1 MGQTA
6 NVSTTLPA
14 QNAPRSAP
22 KTAFSALALG
32 ALGVVFGDI
41 GTSPLYAFKQ
51 CFLDTHLPA
60 QHEYVLGIC
69 SLILWA
75 LIFVVCIKYVT
86 FVMRV
91 DHDGEGGI
99 LALLALLMP
108 EGRRGIP
115 AKPGII
121 TLVILVG
128 AALLFGD
135 GIITP
140 AVSVIS
146 AVEGLNVATSAAQN
160 YVVPITVAI
169 LLGLFLIQS
178 RGTGKLG
185 AFFGPIMLLW
195 FVAIGIAGAIPIF
208 EHPEVLAAIN
218 PVHAI
223 HFLLL
228 GHWIGFIVLGAVVLC
243 VTGVEALYADLS
255 HFGRK
260 PITLVWY
267 AVVLPSLALSYLG
280 QGAYVLAN
288 PKGLDSPFF
297 ALVPGWALI
306 PMVGLATVATVI
318 ASQALISGA
327 FTLSEQAIA
336 LNLAP
341 RMNVIHTSAME
352 EGQVFVPAVNVA
364 LAIGTILLVIG
375 FKSSD
380 HLAAAYGLA
389 VAGTMFVTSIAY
401 LNVVRRVRHW
411 SLARAVPLVSF
422 FLIMDGA
429 FVLACLPKVA
439 AGGWVPLAI
448 GAVLFIT
455 SVTWVDG
462 RRHIAQRLAE
472 AAMPVAEFI
481 EDVKNRVATRIE
493 GTAVFLTGDPS
504 GVPFVLH
511 HTWLRT
517 RALHERI
524 VLMTAIRVNSPR
536 VEEAE
541 RVTIE
546 ELAKNLVRV
555 TAKVGFMEQP
565 DINPIVRACTTEG
578 LHLGDENTT
587 WFVADPKVLE
597 AASTDEDQMQ
607 KWKRGYFAFLL
618 RNARPLT
625 DDLCLPA
632 NQTVEIRVETRM

>member
-1 MGQTA
+1 MSA
-6 NVSTTLPA
+6 TLIAPS
-14 QNAPRSAP
+14 APRTST

-51 CFLDTHLPA
+51 CFLDTKLPA
-60 QHEYVLGIC
+60 QHDYVLGIC

-75 LIFVVCIKYVT
+75 LILVVCIKYVT

-99 LALLALLMP
+99 LALLALLTP
-108 EGRRGIP
+108 ENRRGVP
-115 AKPGII
+115 PKAGLI

-146 AVEGLNVATSAAQN
+146 AVEGLNVATKAAQN

-169 LLGLFLIQS
+169 LVCLFFIQS

-185 AFFGPIMLLW
+185 TMFGPIMLVW
-195 FVAIGIAGAIPIF
+195 FVAIGIAGIVPIVA
-208 EHPEVLAAIN
+208 HPEVLAAIN
-218 PVHAI
+218 PIYAL
-223 HFLLL
+223 HFLAL
-228 GHWIGFIVLGAVVLC
+228 GNWIGFIVLGAVVLC

-260 PITLVWY
+260 PITVVWY
-267 AVVLPSLALSYLG
+267 GVVLPALVLNYFG
-280 QGAYVLAN
+280 QGAYVIGN
-288 PKGLDSPFF
+288 PKGLESPFF
-297 ALVPGWALI
+297 ALVPSWGLI
-306 PMVGLATVATVI
+306 PMVALATVATVI

-327 FTLSEQAIA
+327 FTLAEQAVA
-336 LNLAP
+336 LNIAP

-375 FKSSD
+375 FRSSD
-380 HLAAAYGLA
+380 KLAAAYGLA

-401 LNVVRRVRHW
+401 FNVIHRVRQW
-411 SLARAVPLVSF
+411 PLPRTLGLVAIF
-422 FLIMDGA
+422 MITDTAFL
-429 FVLACLPKVA
+429 LACLPKIV
-439 AGGWVPLAI
+439 AGGWVPLLI
-448 GAVLFIT
+448 GAVIFVT
-455 SVTWVDG
+455 SLTWIDG
-462 RRHIAQRLAE
+462 RRQIAKRLAE
-472 AAMPVAEFI
+472 ASMPVPEFLADI
-481 EDVKNRVATRIE
+481 KDRIDKRID

-511 HTWLRT
+511 HTWLRA

-524 VLMTAIRVNSPR
+524 VLMTAIRMNSPR
-536 VEEAE
+536 VPEGE
-541 RVTIE
+541 RVAIE
-546 ELAKNLVRV
+546 ELAPNLFRV
-555 TAKVGFMEQP
+555 TAKIGFMELP
-565 DINPIVRACTTEG
+565 DIRPIVRACVTEG
-578 LHLGDENTT
+578 LHLEDETTT

-597 AASTDEDQMQ
+597 AGSDDEYAMQ

-618 RNARPLT
+618 RNSRPLT

-632 NQTVEIRVETRM
+632 NQTVEIRIETKM